1 MNPFLLFAGAVMMII
16 AGFLISKEP
25 SMVSVG
31 IGLMWIGLAV
41 ISG

>member
-1 MNPFLLFAGAVMMII
+1 MMII

-41 ISG
+41 ING